1 MKRFYVV
8 LVLIIILT
16 SFLYSETGKLEKKI
30 RQYGEENGIGFIKP
44 LVTAFGTNLNTGL
57 YNTAKILKPFRF
69 SVSFYGM
76 LAFVPKED
84 KTFMATRPDLY
95 VEDPFSG
102 ETIYLYLPEEIE
114 TATALGGDGED
125 FDLNPDLDGK
135 VNFDNLIPKSLPN
148 GGRLNSVPLFIPQFN
163 MGLPYGNEIMLRI
176 FPTYEVSEDTGEIG
190 FWGIGLKHSIDQYL
204 PGIFPIDI
212 AVQGVYQY
220 AKITD
225 VLELTDF
232 AVNAQISKKF
242 MMWTL
247 YGGLGYENT
256 KLKAEYK
263 TYVYDIETE
272 EYEQVK
278 VKFEVEGE
286 NDFRA
291 TIGFRYTLLLINF
304 WTDYS
309 ICKYPVLNFG
319 IGVSL

>member
-44 LVTAFGTNLNTGL
+44 LVTAFGTNFNTGL

-176 FPTYEVSEDTGEIG
+176 FPTYEFSKDTGEVG
-190 FWGIGLKHSIDQYL
+190 FWGVGLKHSIDQYL
-204 PGIFPIDI
+204 PG
-212 AVQGVYQY
+212 
-220 AKITD
+220 
-225 VLELTDF
+225 
-232 AVNAQISKKF
+232 
-242 MMWTL
+242 
-247 YGGLGYENT
+247 
-256 KLKAEYK
+256 
-263 TYVYDIETE
+263 
-272 EYEQVK
+272 
-278 VKFEVEGE
+278 
-286 NDFRA
+286 
-291 TIGFRYTLLLINF
+291 
-304 WTDYS
+304 S
-309 ICKYPVLNFG
+309 IYREFSP
-319 IGVSL
+319 